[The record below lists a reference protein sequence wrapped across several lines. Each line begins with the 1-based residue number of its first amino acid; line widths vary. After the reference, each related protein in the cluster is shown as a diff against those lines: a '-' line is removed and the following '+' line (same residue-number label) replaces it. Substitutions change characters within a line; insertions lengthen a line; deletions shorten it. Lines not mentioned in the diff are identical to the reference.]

1 MRIGLMIAH
10 ALLSLLGGDA
20 VAIFIDSRFTDT
32 LTLARSS
39 ACGKRR
45 YHLPV

>member
-1 MRIGLMIAH
+1 MIAH

-32 LTLARSS
+32 FDV
-39 ACGKRR
+39 G
-45 YHLPV
+45 